1 MMIGTMKIYGMN
13 EKGECIMGKN
23 DRDTEELR
31 SKLLSE
37 VYAGAVAGMPAMI
50 LDESRIQNADEEE
63 LKQIAREY
71 GY

>member
-1 MMIGTMKIYGMN
+1 MERGL
-13 EKGECIMGKN
+13 IMREIN
-23 DRDTEELR
+23 RDAEELR

-50 LDESRIQNADEEE
+50 LDESRVRNADADE
-63 LKQIAREY
+63 LEKIAKEY